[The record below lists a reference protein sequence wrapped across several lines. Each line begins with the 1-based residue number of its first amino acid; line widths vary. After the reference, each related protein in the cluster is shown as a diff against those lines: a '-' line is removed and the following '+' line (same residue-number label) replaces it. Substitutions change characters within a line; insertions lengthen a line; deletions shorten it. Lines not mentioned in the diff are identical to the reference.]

1 MTAKT
6 PPKPGR
12 KPTAP
17 TPAAPVV
24 IDGAEAFDRL
34 GESAV
39 ALATHDATG
48 ADRDL
53 ANQMFGQIQ
62 MGMAIAKFTD
72 VVSLQKLKH
81 IKETKMYRALSGQ
94 KGVDRD
100 GGEIADVGTFDGF
113 CRALG
118 TSASKVDED
127 LKNLAV
133 FGEEALAQLTQAGA
147 GYRELRQYRRLPDD
161 HKLALIEA
169 AKGGDKSDFL
179 DLAEELI
186 TRHAREKEAQ
196 QRQLDDAAGKV
207 AARDKLIAAKD
218 EKINDLSLKA
228 ERFGAPG
235 DEGRAAITE
244 QLGALTAEAVQIV
257 QGAMRLG
264 FAQLVQAHGGMAHA
278 PRDLMAG
285 LVGQLRRELL
295 LLQEEFGLPE
305 LVGDGKPEWLHGA
318 EAMEAEDAA
327 QARKKAPK
335 TAH

>member
-39 ALATHDATG
+39 ALAAHDATG

-53 ANQMFGQIQ
+53 LNQLLGQAQ
-62 MGMAIAKFTD
+62 MADAFAKFSKTVFISKLAFVKERKLYQAISSGKSED
-72 VVSLQKLKH
+72 GLHSKGTWDNFCHMLGWTPQHANEAIDSLK
-81 IKETKMYRALSGQ
+81 S
-94 KGVDRD
+94 
-100 GGEIADVGTFDGF
+100 
-113 CRALG
+113 
-118 TSASKVDED
+118 
-127 LKNLAV
+127 
-133 FGEEALAQLTQAGA
+133 FGEDALESMSRMGI

-305 LVGDGKPEWLHGA
+305 LVGDGKPEWLRGA